1 MYISVKYWKSEANG
15 FAGNAYTY
23 KTNIAFLQVGD
34 KVAAPVKNR
43 GTGAVED
50 KKAVVV
56 DIGVAEPPFPC
67 STITKLWTEPE
78 AEKKEDAP

>member
-23 KTNIAFLQVGD
+23 KTKLTFLQVGD
-34 KVAAPVKNR
+34 RVAAPVKIR

-50 KKAVVV
+50 MKAVVV
-56 DIGVAEPPFPC
+56 DIGVPEPSFPC

-78 AEKKEDAP
+78 AEAEVAT

>member
-34 KVAAPVKNR
+34 KVVAPVKSR
-43 GTGAVED
+43 HTGAVEN

-56 DIGVAEPPFPC
+56 DVGVPEPSFPC
-67 STITKLWTEPE
+67 RTITRLWTEPE
-78 AEKKEDAP
+78 AEKNEDAP